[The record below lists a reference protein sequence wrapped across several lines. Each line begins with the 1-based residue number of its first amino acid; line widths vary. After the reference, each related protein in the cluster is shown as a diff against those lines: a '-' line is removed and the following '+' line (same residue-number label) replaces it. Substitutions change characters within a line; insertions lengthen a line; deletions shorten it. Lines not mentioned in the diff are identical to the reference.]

1 MASIS
6 KRPNGQWRPRYR
18 DAAGREHA
26 RHFDRKVNAT
36 RWLDSVTAAM
46 ETGTYVDPQSGSCT
60 LGEYA
65 QTWLARQVQL
75 KPSTRSRY
83 TAIVRKHVIPVFGP
97 VPLAKL
103 ERSAVTAWVMKLV
116 DAGLAGP
123 TVRHAHRILHM
134 ILNTAADDGRLVRNP
149 ASRVKLPRDRRR
161 EKRFLTHPEVAALA
175 EAAGPD
181 RLIILVLAYCGLRF
195 GELAALR
202 VRNVDPLRRR
212 LRIEESVTEVD
223 GVTVF
228 GTPKS
233 HQCRSVPVSRS
244 LIDALAAACAG
255 KAPTDLVF
263 TAPRGGVLMLRNW
276 RRRVFDPALT
286 AAGLGELTPHE
297 LRHTAA
303 SLAVAA
309 GANVKAVQRMLG
321 HASAAMTL
329 DVYSG
334 LFDDDLDAVA
344 DRLEAAAHT
353 SHQDHADCLR
363 TDGTVVAIQ
372 QPS

>member
-6 KRPNGQWRPRYR
+6 RRPNGQWRPRYR

-26 RHFDRKVNAT
+26 RHFDRKVDAT
-36 RWLDSVTAAM
+36 RWLDSVTADM
-46 ETGTYVDPQSGSCT
+46 ETGTYVDPKAGSCT

-83 TAIVRKHVIPVFGP
+83 TAIVRKHVIPAFGP

-103 ERSAVTAWVMKLV
+103 ERSAVAAWVMELV

-123 TVRHAHRILHM
+123 TVRHAHRIMHM
-134 ILNTAADDGRLVRNP
+134 ILNTAVDDGRLVRNP

-212 LRIEESVTEVD
+212 LHIEESVTEVD
-223 GVTVF
+223 GVMVF

-276 RRRVFDPALT
+276 RRRVFDPALR

-344 DRLEAAAHT
+344 DRLDTAAKTAR
-353 SHQDHADCLR
+353 QDHADNLR
-363 TDGTVVAIQ
+363 TDGTVTAIQ

>member
-1 MASIS
+1 
-6 KRPNGQWRPRYR
+6 
-18 DAAGREHA
+18 
-26 RHFDRKVNAT
+26 
-36 RWLDSVTAAM
+36 
-46 ETGTYVDPQSGSCT
+46 
-60 LGEYA
+60 
-65 QTWLARQVQL
+65 
-75 KPSTRSRY
+75 
-83 TAIVRKHVIPVFGP
+83 
-97 VPLAKL
+97 
-103 ERSAVTAWVMKLV
+103 
-116 DAGLAGP
+116 
-123 TVRHAHRILHM
+123 M
-134 ILNTAADDGRLVRNP
+134 ILNTAVDDGRLVRNP

-161 EKRFLTHPEVAALA
+161 EKRFLSHAEVAALA
-175 EAAGPD
+175 DAAGPD

-212 LRIEESVTEVD
+212 LFIEESVTEVD
-223 GVTVF
+223 GAMIF

-244 LIDALAAACAG
+244 LIDALAEACVG
-255 KAPTDLVF
+255 KSRADLVF

-276 RRRVFDPALT
+276 RRRVFDPALA

-334 LFDDDLDAVA
+334 LFDDDLDSVA
-344 DRLEAAAHT
+344 DRLDAAAQT
-353 SHQDHADCLR
+353 ARQDHADYLR
-363 TDGTVVAIQ
+363 TDGTVVAVQ